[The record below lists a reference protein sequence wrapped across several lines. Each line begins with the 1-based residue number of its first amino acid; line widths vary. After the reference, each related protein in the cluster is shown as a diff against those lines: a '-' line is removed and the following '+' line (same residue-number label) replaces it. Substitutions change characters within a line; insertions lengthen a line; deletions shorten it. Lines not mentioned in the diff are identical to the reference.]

1 MNNKRVLS
9 KIDLGSF
16 IKPNPYKKD
25 IIYDPRGQWDHPGQ
39 NTRIPGGNITMQ
51 GVDYPVWAQ
60 PSVGPGTMMQ
70 PGQDYTFP
78 GAEYVDEYPQMK
90 KGGSK
95 KKSSKYTRNIFA
107 TNKLFA
113 ESYLFKKPKK
123 HQIFDPNAS
132 FYQDGG
138 EANDYIETELTDDE
152 IQAYRDG
159 GYVVEESNEYKK
171 GGAYYDD
178 SRDAWVSADGTV
190 GPNGPANYQDGGAIY
205 TYSKRPGS
213 YYKKEGNKWFISNS
227 GTGGKYVPVK
237 DPDGTRT
244 KALNKGAT
252 VIMANPTAPKKDYSK
267 VTPSYNK
274 SAMVQSVAGNTEAER
289 KQVYDDIQSRATL
302 DKMSQNLDKE
312 ILSRGVPKDEKPLDM
327 MDYFWT
333 GAVAAP
339 VALSTM
345 GSVAA
350 YQIPYTGVSVGTAL
364 NTIGGIHGATQIPN
378 RIQDWNDV
386 SSGKKTWQ
394 EATFNTLGTG
404 LEVGSGL
411 YEAIPAGYNLTK
423 DIYNAGKGSSLFFN
437 TSAEAQ
443 AARNLQEAGLLGK
456 NIDPK
461 IFGRY
466 PNLAQTATKRA
477 LKNYNTS
484 YRAVEP
490 IVENMSMDDLVNMA
504 KSGYNIDDPVQVAQY
519 MTTTVPIGE
528 TGAYRAGLDLHPTQD
543 AIYTGKYKNAKE
555 AAQYLEGYGTHMSE
569 VRPPMDFS
577 EGNLNEWIENYYT
590 NKLFGKIP
598 AANDKMF
605 SIHNPEAYASGA
617 KFKPGVVGF
626 SKDSEFWPYI
636 GNKGDKLLESIRT
649 TKIRKDGG
657 ENNYYSVKG
666 SPGVYRKVN
675 GKWEVDFNRS
685 GNFQPLSKGDV
696 AARTAVLNKQAKQMF
711 DPMYDDM
718 VNTKKSEYK
727 EVPKQPAPIKKP
739 KAQDKKAQEV
749 FNKDFKITDE
759 SKAEKIKN
767 EIEED
772 KKRFIENAKKE
783 GYEATKEDLD
793 NIEERG
799 WNIYGNVGVTYDP
812 GTIKEAPTEEK
823 PQGLLDKAGDIIS
836 NPMTSAGFLMRGQGI
851 PDYMQRDMDRGTFGY
866 YSNGAFHT
874 ERNPLDFAVSD
885 MTPLGLVSDARA
897 VNSGIENGDA
907 MQAGLGLLSFIPG
920 FGEAKKVAQANNTVD
935 AVHDASRTI
944 DFTGPLKHNYQDVPE
959 VLTGLRQRG
968 NYWDK
973 SGIKG
978 EDLLHPD
985 MINYHGTYSGRP
997 LVEVKMP
1004 DGSSEMFYK
1013 SSGWAGKQGNAANG
1027 TTEGMWQVFGG
1038 HSDTPQISNWFI
1050 KDKDYQ
1056 NYYGS
1061 NTFGTMAENMDK
1073 ALMQKHGLNS
1083 VDELDNVLNFQ
1094 ERLSKINSYTPPK
1107 KKGGTSNN
1115 YIELELTPE
1124 EIQEYAK
1131 GGFIVEDISV
1141 PTLNQAQDGG
1151 EDPVPLDP
1159 HQAFLKNWY
1168 ENRVF
1173 PQELEKARPI
1183 LLEQLSKPFPE
1194 YVPTDRLP
1202 ADAVAAYNYD
1212 DNIVETNKNYPA
1224 ELIEGSKTHED
1235 NHYVTR
1241 DANEYL
1247 NGPHG
1252 HLVEQNI
1259 IKPKDINTGNPEW
1272 DKAYKKNFEDIVAPE
1287 EMHSRIMT
1295 FRELAGFKPNQVITE
1310 KDVEDYFKKAGDKLD
1325 PDIQDIKQVTK
1336 GTKSIVELLNYMA
1349 SNDGPSKDNIMDYA
1363 KNGGIVTSLT
1373 QKQINQYI
1381 KNGYIVES
1389 LD

>member
-9 KIDLGSF
+9 KVDLGSF

-25 IIYDPRGQWDHPGQ
+25 IIYDPRGQWDHPGE
-39 NTRIPGGNITMQ
+39 NTRIPGGDITMQ

-159 GYVVEESNEYKK
+159 GYVVEESNDYKKGGALLTKKVTCKKCGWTWDAADGGDDVTTCHKCGGQGLVHAKK

-190 GPNGPANYQDGGAIY
+190 GPNGPANY
-205 TYSKRPGS
+205 
-213 YYKKEGNKWFISNS
+213 
-227 GTGGKYVPVK
+227 
-237 DPDGTRT
+237 
-244 KALNKGAT
+244 
-252 VIMANPTAPKKDYSK
+252 
-267 VTPSYNK
+267 
-274 SAMVQSVAGNTEAER
+274 
-289 KQVYDDIQSRATL
+289 
-302 DKMSQNLDKE
+302 
-312 ILSRGVPKDEKPLDM
+312 
-327 MDYFWT
+327 
-333 GAVAAP
+333 
-339 VALSTM
+339 
-345 GSVAA
+345 
-350 YQIPYTGVSVGTAL
+350 
-364 NTIGGIHGATQIPN
+364 
-378 RIQDWNDV
+378 
-386 SSGKKTWQ
+386 
-394 EATFNTLGTG
+394 
-404 LEVGSGL
+404 
-411 YEAIPAGYNLTK
+411 
-423 DIYNAGKGSSLFFN
+423 
-437 TSAEAQ
+437 
-443 AARNLQEAGLLGK
+443 
-456 NIDPK
+456 
-461 IFGRY
+461 
-466 PNLAQTATKRA
+466 
-477 LKNYNTS
+477 
-484 YRAVEP
+484 
-490 IVENMSMDDLVNMA
+490 
-504 KSGYNIDDPVQVAQY
+504 
-519 MTTTVPIGE
+519 
-528 TGAYRAGLDLHPTQD
+528 
-543 AIYTGKYKNAKE
+543 
-555 AAQYLEGYGTHMSE
+555 
-569 VRPPMDFS
+569 
-577 EGNLNEWIENYYT
+577 
-590 NKLFGKIP
+590 
-598 AANDKMF
+598 
-605 SIHNPEAYASGA
+605 
-617 KFKPGVVGF
+617 
-626 SKDSEFWPYI
+626 
-636 GNKGDKLLESIRT
+636 
-649 TKIRKDGG
+649 KDGG

-783 GYEATKEDLD
+783 GYEASKEDLD

-812 GTIKEAPTEEK
+812 GTIKEAPLEEK

-836 NPMTSAGFLMRGQGI
+836 NPMTAAGFLMRGQGV

-897 VNSGIENGDA
+897 VNSGIENGNA
-907 MQAGLGLLSFIPG
+907 TQAGLGLLSFIPG
-920 FGEAKKVAQANNTVD
+920 FGEAKKTVQAVNTAANTVD
-935 AVHDASRTI
+935 AVHDASRAI

-1061 NTFGTMAENMDK
+1061 NTFGTMAGNMDK
-1073 ALMQKHGLNS
+1073 ALMQKHGLKS

-1141 PTLNQAQDGG
+1141 PSLNQAQEGG
-1151 EDPVPLDP
+1151 ENPVPLDP
-1159 HQAFLKNWY
+1159 HQVFLKNWY

-1173 PQELEKARPI
+1173 PKELEKARPI

-1310 KDVEDYFKKAGDKLD
+1310 KDVEDYFKKAGDMLD